1 MDIEKAIE
9 YLSQITNE
17 HAEFDKDDFIEF
29 ERREKGKAYAID
41 GSSVK
46 IFDAYAFSVF
56 ARRTGYVFA
65 DEKGIIERKI
75 NEIKLDFIFD
85 ENADELN
92 DERRQMEEYEI
103 AEIFSD
109 GIVLMDGCL
118 FKKRE
123 NIVGISK
130 KSGQRIGNAPVLFLI
145 KKYGENFLGKKCWYY
160 KIGDGMYAV
169 KFHPHSRFIFRV
181 DYWGDDAN
189 DIFSEISS
197 LCNDISCLGYPY
209 PLAEIHKLVKIGKD
223 DAEYI
228 KSSFLKKAIEKGIKI
243 EEIEDLFYD
252 YHEYLE
258 G

>member
-1 MDIEKAIE
+1 MDIDKAVE
-9 YLSQITNE
+9 YLSRITNTYADFE
-17 HAEFDKDDFIEF
+17 KDDFIEF
-29 ERREKGKAYAID
+29 ERKDKGKVYAID

-56 ARRTGYVFA
+56 ARRVGYVFA
-65 DEKGIIERKI
+65 DERGIIERKV
-75 NEIKLDFIFD
+75 NEIKIDYIFE
-85 ENADELN
+85 ENADEIN
-92 DERRQMEEYEI
+92 DERREMEEYEI
-103 AEIFSD
+103 SENFSD
-109 GIVLMDGCL
+109 EIVLMDGCL
-118 FKKRE
+118 SKRKK

-130 KSGQRIGNAPVLFLI
+130 KSGQKIGNVPILFLI
-145 KKYGENFLGKKCWYY
+145 KKYGENFMGEKCWYY
-160 KIGDGMYAV
+160 KIDEGIYAV

-181 DYWGDDAN
+181 DYWGNEAHE
-189 DIFSEISS
+189 IFSEISS

-209 PLAEIHKLVKIGKD
+209 PLAEIHKMVKIGRD

-228 KSSFLKKAIEKGIKI
+228 KSYFLKKAVEKGMRI